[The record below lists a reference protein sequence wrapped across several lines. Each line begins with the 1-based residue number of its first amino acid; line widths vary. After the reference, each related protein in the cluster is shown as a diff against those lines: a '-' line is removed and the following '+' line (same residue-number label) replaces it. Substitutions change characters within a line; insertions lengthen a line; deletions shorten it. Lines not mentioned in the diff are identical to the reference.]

1 MEVTNNNT
9 NQFAP
14 KLGQAG
20 PDAFSSDAFSSHL
33 AETNSYTSSQA
44 DARADDRDAHARETH
59 AEDRRAE
66 ERHTDAEKAASAE
79 EDRRADA
86 EDRDAEARDSADEEN
101 NEENQASSD
110 DADLDL
116 SSAETDADALL
127 ATDNALSAG
136 DDPALNT
143 EPTIAVG
150 EAEDATNANA
160 TDATASTTNQTANDA
175 NGTDT
180 QALAAAVDTDT
191 HEDGSIETSA
201 TGKTDADDI
210 AIQAANSADRASSAN
225 AETAA
230 GANAQQAARPTQ
242 TATSQTAQNTA
253 QTTAGTQD
261 QTTGLPNPLE
271 GGLQSDVDGDADG
284 GKGLGHQAAEAMAGK
299 NKTAAAT
306 QAPTAGQSVP
316 TAPTAS
322 PAAVTP
328 VTPMQA
334 LASAGLNLSSLP
346 SDLNLDLLNLNAP
359 NQAAPAGTPQNS
371 NPVLVRFG
379 ALPGQAQATQVPNT
393 AIAMQISKHVAKG
406 VSTFQIRLDPAEM
419 GRVDV
424 KLELA
429 QDGRVTAHLT
439 VEKAETLDLLQK
451 DAKAL
456 EQALK
461 DAGLDADSD
470 TLNFSLKNGG
480 ADNAADSSADQLA
493 NGDDASGA
501 ETDDED
507 TLITALASR
516 QIEAGARGG
525 IDVSI

>member
-33 AETNSYTSSQA
+33 AETTSYASSQA
-44 DARADDRDAHARETH
+44 DARAEDRDAHARENH
-59 AEDRRAE
+59 AEDQRAE

-86 EDRDAEARDSADEEN
+86 ENRDAEARDSADDETHQ
-101 NEENQASSD
+101 ENQTSSD
-110 DADLDL
+110 DAELDL
-116 SSAETDADALL
+116 SATGTGAGALLTNDDTLSAEDEA
-127 ATDNALSAG
+127 
-136 DDPALNT
+136 ALNI
-143 EPTIAVG
+143 EPTAAASEV
-150 EAEDATNANA
+150 EDVANTNS
-160 TDATASTTNQTANDA
+160 TDATGSTENQSANDA
-175 NGTDT
+175 SQTET
-180 QALAAAVDTDT
+180 QALAAAIGPDADEDSALDTSVTD
-191 HEDGSIETSA
+191 E
-201 TGKTDADDI
+201 TDADDI

-225 AETAA
+225 AEAAA
-230 GANAQQAARPTQ
+230 GANAQQAARPAQ
-242 TATSQTAQNTA
+242 TAASQTAQNAA
-253 QTTAGTQD
+253 QTTAGPEG

-271 GGLQSDVDGDADG
+271 GAMQSDVDGDADG

-299 NKTAAAT
+299 NKTATAST
-306 QAPTAGQSVP
+306 QAPTAGQS
-316 TAPTAS
+316 APTTSA
-322 PAAVTP
+322 AAVTP

-346 SDLNLDLLNLNAP
+346 ADLNLDLLNLNAP
-359 NQAAPAGTPQNS
+359 NQAAPAGMPQNS

-393 AIAMQISKHVAKG
+393 AIALQISKHVAKG

-419 GRVDV
+419 GRIDV

-470 TLNFSLKNGG
+470 TLNFSLKNGS
-480 ADNAADSSADQLA
+480 ADNAADSGAEQLA
-493 NGDDASGA
+493 NGDETSST
-501 ETDDED
+501 ETDAED
-507 TLITALASR
+507 TAITALASR
-516 QIEAGARGG
+516 QIEAAARGG